1 MIIELFQGSVRMVCS
16 LILGCLVF
24 LSTSSFAQ
32 EQSEKTTD
40 VRLIIDISGSM
51 KLNDPANL
59 RRPAVDLLVKLLP
72 EGSTAGV
79 WTFGKQVNMLIP
91 HKPVTESWR
100 QAAIIKANKINS
112 VGLYTN
118 IGDALEKST
127 YDSTYSTAKNFNTS
141 LILLTDGMVDI
152 SKDPAKNQSEWR
164 RIVEGVLPKL
174 KAAGITVHTIALS
187 ENADQALLSQLS
199 MATDGL
205 DAVANDAD
213 ELMQIFLQAFNKAAP
228 AEQLPFDGESFLVD
242 SSVEE
247 FTALI
252 FYQAGSK
259 PTQLIAPDKSIYSED
274 ASDSSV
280 RWFAGDGYDLVTV
293 KRPFEGEWRVRAD
306 VSPNSR
312 ITVVS
317 DLSLKVM
324 PMANNLK
331 PGQSLDLSLLFK
343 EDGKKITS
351 ADFLGLLDV
360 DLELSGAGRW
370 NQSLSEDGVP
380 QNGIYSTQLDQFHDN
395 GNYHLVINVDGKTF
409 KRRFEHSINVR
420 SPFAAELME
429 LEEVSVPTY
438 QLKVGAPGQDL
449 DFNSAQLTVAIS
461 KPDGGQDQMFLDLL
475 NEHEWSLDYQP
486 GINGEYSF
494 TVKVRGQ
501 MMDGSQVAESLA
513 PIALTVNNEL
523 LAPISGPEQPAVE
536 EPMPEEPTVEEFAE
550 SDNANLIKIA
560 IAGGITLLLIAVGF
574 FAIRKMYYG
583 KKEDTDAEEDD
594 FVNVNESE
602 SELEIE
608 SIDDD
613 IDGIDPESV
622 VAPEAVVEPE
632 VTADPVPVV
641 EPEAVAAPEPEAEP
655 EPEVAAAVESVT
667 EADSVA
673 VDVPTLSENVSDAEA
688 VEPVAEDP
696 VPEQDQ
702 TAPVVDEPQA
712 EPSAEESIVEA
723 SADEEAMP
731 EVAMEEEEAG
741 VDGMGMD
748 DMDDETKP
756 EPEVAPV
763 EDTAEEAK
771 ENSTDEVDDI
781 DALLDAVAQSSE
793 DNDEDFDIDALLA
806 EEGGLDISSDDA
818 VEKM

>member
-1 MIIELFQGSVRMVCS
+1 MIIKLFQGNVRLMCG
-16 LILGCLVF
+16 LIFGCLT
-24 LSTSSFAQ
+24 LIPASSFAQ
-32 EQSEKTTD
+32 EQSEKATD

-72 EGSTAGV
+72 EGATAGV

-118 IGDALEKST
+118 IGEALEKST

-152 SKDPAKNQSEWR
+152 SKDPAKNQDEWR
-164 RIVEGVLPKL
+164 RIVEEVLPKL
-174 KAAGITVHTIALS
+174 KEAGITVHTIALS

-205 DAVANDAD
+205 DAVASNAD

-228 AEQLPFDGESFLVD
+228 VEQLPFDGESFLVD
-242 SSVEE
+242 SSIEE

-252 FYQAGSK
+252 FYQDGSK
-259 PTQLIAPDKSIYSED
+259 PTQLIAPDKSIYSEG
-274 ASDSSV
+274 ATDSTV

-293 KRPFEGEWRVRAD
+293 KRPFEGEWKVRAD
-306 VSPNSR
+306 VAPNSR

-331 PGQSLDLSLLFK
+331 PGQSLDLNVLFK

-351 ADFLGLLDV
+351 PDFLGLLDV
-360 DLELSGAGRW
+360 DLELSGAGSW
-370 NQSLSEDGVP
+370 NQSLSEGGVP
-380 QNGIYSTQLDQFHDN
+380 QNGIYSTQLDQFQGN

-420 SPFAAELME
+420 SPFAAGLTE
-429 LEEVSVPTY
+429 LEDAAVPTY

-449 DFNSAQLTVAIS
+449 DFNSAQLTVTIG
-461 KPDGGQDQMFLDLL
+461 KPDGGQDQMFLDLV
-475 NEHEWSLDYQP
+475 NDREWGLDYQP
-486 GINGEYSF
+486 GLNGEYSF

-501 MMDGSQVAESLA
+501 MMDGSPVTESLA

-523 LAPISGPEQPAVE
+523 LAPIPEPDQPAVE
-536 EPMPEEPTVEEFAE
+536 EPMPAEAMAEEPVEED
-550 SDNANLIKIA
+550 SNADLIKIA
-560 IAGGITLLLIAVGF
+560 VAGGITLLLIIVGF

-583 KKEDTDAEEDD
+583 KKDDDADEEEDD
-594 FVNVNESE
+594 FVNVNEAQP
-602 SELEIE
+602 ELEIE
-608 SIDDD
+608 SIEDD
-613 IDGIDPESV
+613 IDSIEPEAIV
-622 VAPEAVVEPE
+622 ETEAVVEN
-632 VTADPVPVV
+632 
-641 EPEAVAAPEPEAEP
+641 EP
-655 EPEVAAAVESVT
+655 AAVEVDT
-667 EADSVA
+667 EQEVEAEA
-673 VDVPTLSENVSDAEA
+673 DVPTLSENVPEASEPEVTAEVPAPVEEQPEQKQDAPVEEEA
-688 VEPVAEDP
+688 SSVEEALPEPAAPVAEETAA
-696 VPEQDQ
+696 VEEAPE
-702 TAPVVDEPQA
+702 V
-712 EPSAEESIVEA
+712 
-723 SADEEAMP
+723 EEAMP
-731 EVAMEEEEAG
+731 EMEAEEEAG
-741 VDGMGMD
+741 DEAMGMD
-748 DMDDETKP
+748 DMDDEAKS
-756 EPEVAPV
+756 EPEAAAETADPVPVAEAAPV
-763 EDTAEEAK
+763 EAAK
-771 ENSTDEVDDI
+771 QEPKDEVDDI
-781 DALLDAVAQSSE
+781 DALLDAVAESSE